1 MLLMLMKDV
10 WSNGQFV
17 GGWFVFIFA
26 FRASEW
32 TVVVPC
38 DRGRNLCFEEWNM
51 EQKKKKWGKKWNKN
65 YVKL

>member
-1 MLLMLMKDV
+1 MYPGEDV
-10 WSNGQFV
+10 VDVDERCVVERTICGNW
-17 GGWFVFIFA
+17 WFVFIFA

-51 EQKKKKWGKKWNKN
+51 E
-65 YVKL
+65 